1 MEVPHDE
8 LQDKIQEAR
17 KKYHDSLVTRYDTE
31 LPMEIKKFLYIAAL
45 LDPRFKKLKFDGD
58 GMMKDSMRRRAE
70 GWLKIEYNAGYA
82 KKVFAPS
89 AAAAGAD
96 ASGGGQDGAGPSS
109 AIAPPAPKRPKTS
122 SSIVFAKRGA
132 SAQPA
137 DTSPTAGAEQGPFED
152 EMAEYLKLPQI
163 EGEDDWAPL
172 EWWCANKKRFP
183 NLARMAR
190 QYLGCPATSA
200 TVERL
205 FSAVGLAFSDQRK
218 SSSADTLADIAFT
231 KLNLD

>member
-1 MEVPHDE
+1 MVFTICRYR
-8 LQDKIQEAR
+8 LL
-17 KKYHDSLVTRYDTE
+17 SL
-31 LPMEIKKFLYIAAL
+31 LY
-45 LDPRFKKLKFDGD
+45 P
-58 GMMKDSMRRRAE
+58 E
-70 GWLKIEYNAGYA
+70 N
-82 KKVFAPS
+82 P
-89 AAAAGAD
+89 AGA
-96 ASGGGQDGAGPSS
+96 
-109 AIAPPAPKRPKTS
+109 
-122 SSIVFAKRGA
+122 
-132 SAQPA
+132 
-137 DTSPTAGAEQGPFED
+137 TAGVLGYPNVAV
-152 EMAEYLKLPQI
+152 AVEYLKLPQI

-218 SSSADTLADIAFT
+218 RSSADTLADMAFT

>member
-1 MEVPHDE
+1 MHN
-8 LQDKIQEAR
+8 
-17 KKYHDSLVTRYDTE
+17 
-31 LPMEIKKFLYIAAL
+31 AL
-45 LDPRFKKLKFDGD
+45 GDPLHVAQKGC
-58 GMMKDSMRRRAE
+58 A
-70 GWLKIEYNAGYA
+70 
-82 KKVFAPS
+82 VH
-89 AAAAGAD
+89 AAANNVILPD
-96 ASGGGQDGAGPSS
+96 N
-109 AIAPPAPKRPKTS
+109 
-122 SSIVFAKRGA
+122 
-132 SAQPA
+132 
-137 DTSPTAGAEQGPFED
+137 SPTAGFEQGPFED